1 MRCVIARYPFD
12 LTKIGVL
19 ASMKGVKPELVTGAS
34 VTIGRRRFP
43 VKQVGQVTTGQD
55 RRDFTVGEVTRAMA
69 SLGFAC
75 HDGPEAAPVSVPLP
89 LRTPSALVDGT
100 CPVDV

>member
-34 VTIGRRRFP
+34 VTIGRRRYP

-55 RRDFTVGEVTRAMA
+55 RRGVRRGGLNPAP
-69 SLGFAC
+69 G
-75 HDGPEAAPVSVPLP
+75 GPP
-89 LRTPSALVDGT
+89 R
-100 CPVDV
+100 